1 MVKNVVQQAGVVG
14 DHAVVHHMTVQG
26 VFPDQRD
33 VPDID
38 ALAGQLAQLRQA
50 MQQHAGQAE
59 QFVEIGNVATA
70 EVEAKKG
77 NWDGVL
83 NALKAAGKWTL
94 DIARD
99 IGVDIASEVIRK
111 TAGL

>member
-14 DHAVVHHMTVQG
+14 DHAVVHHLTVNG
-26 VFPDQRD
+26 VFPEQKD
-33 VPDID
+33 VPDI
-38 ALAGQLAQLRQA
+38 ASLAAQLEQLRQA
-50 MQQHAGQAE
+50 MQQQAGGAE
-59 QFVEIGNVATA
+59 QFMEIGVVATA

-94 DIARD
+94 GIARD